1 MNEEELVRAKE
12 KFIEIQNLFK
22 RMSHEEM
29 CVVIE
34 SYYIW
39 RTLVFSR
46 SITEIGKEVAEKN
59 AKLMSLYKEFFLPT
73 EQSHFHVF
81 ITGLLKFFDR
91 DTQALSFNKLINKIQ
106 ANKNSFTKE
115 ILESVHPHLKEM
127 GFVKDNYSPIIQEDI
142 DHFEGLISKHKDLIE
157 NLKDIRD
164 KQLAHTDLKAHNGTF
179 VPNEVEELIQAIQ
192 EIFNKFT
199 KTFDQSSTIW
209 NHLKEDSVRSTNFL
223 MENLERGEKVRLE
236 EIRKKWELY
245 E

>member
-1 MNEEELVRAKE
+1 MNKDAKQ

-22 RMSHEEM
+22 RMSHELV
-29 CVVIE
+29 CVVVE

-46 SITEIGKEVAEKN
+46 SITEVGKEVAEKN
-59 AKLMSLYKEFFLPT
+59 AKLMNLYKEFFLPT
-73 EQSHFHVF
+73 EQSHLHVF
-81 ITGLLKFFDR
+81 ITGLLKFFDK
-91 DTQALSFNKLINKIQ
+91 DPQALSFNKLINKIQ
-106 ANKNSFTKE
+106 TNKNSFTKE
-115 ILESVHPHLKEM
+115 ILESIYPHLKEM
-127 GFVKDNYSPIIQEDI
+127 GVTKDYYSPILQSDI
-142 DHFEGLISKHKDLIE
+142 DHFEGIIAKHKDLIE

-164 KQLAHTDLKAHNGTF
+164 KQLAHTDLKTHDRTF

-209 NHLKEDSVRSTNFL
+209 DHLKEDSIRSTNFL

-236 EIRKKWELY
+236 EIRKKWGNY